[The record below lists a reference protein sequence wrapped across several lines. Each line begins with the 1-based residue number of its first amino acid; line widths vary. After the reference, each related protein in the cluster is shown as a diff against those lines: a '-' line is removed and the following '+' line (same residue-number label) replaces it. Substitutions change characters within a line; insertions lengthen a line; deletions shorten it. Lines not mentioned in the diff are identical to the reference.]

1 MANLTRYIVPI
12 TISMCVYIL
21 TACGSDSPT
30 EPAVQ
35 VPARIDVTPSSVL
48 FESVGQTV
56 TLTAAVIDTNQN
68 EIAGA
73 VVEWSTSDAFVAT
86 VTSGVVI
93 ARGYGSAQITA
104 KHGSLSRTVTVT
116 VKL

>member
-1 MANLTRYIVPI
+1 MANFTRFIVLSPFC
-12 TISMCVYIL
+12 MGVCIL
-21 TACGSDSPT
+21 TACGNDSPT

-35 VPARIDVTPSSVL
+35 VPARIDLTPGSIA
-48 FESVGQTV
+48 FESIGQTL
-56 TLTAAVIDTNQN
+56 TLTAVVIDTNQN
-68 EIAGA
+68 EIAGV

-104 KHGSLSRTVTVT
+104 KYGSLSSTVYVTVE
-116 VKL
+116 L

>member
-1 MANLTRYIVPI
+1 MANSTRNIVPF
-12 TISMCVYIL
+12 TICMCVYIM

-35 VPARIDVTPSSVL
+35 VPARIDITPGSIT
-48 FESVGQTV
+48 FDSVGQTV
-56 TLTAAVIDTNQN
+56 TLTAVVIDTNQN

-86 VTSGVVI
+86 VTRGVVI
-93 ARGYGSAQITA
+93 ARGHGSAQITA
-104 KHGSLSRTVTVT
+104 KYGSLSRTVNVR
-116 VKL
+116 VQL

>member
-1 MANLTRYIVPI
+1 MNHIVRSI
-12 TISMCVYIL
+12 VSFTFFVCIYML
-21 TACGSDSPT
+21 TACGDDSPT

-35 VPARIDVTPSSVL
+35 VPARIDVTPSSVT

-56 TLTAAVIDTNQN
+56 TLTAVVIDTNQN

-73 VVEWSTSDAFVAT
+73 DVEWSTSDASVAT

-104 KHGSLSRTVTVT
+104 KYRSFSRTVTVS

>member
-1 MANLTRYIVPI
+1 MKP
-12 TISMCVYIL
+12 
-21 TACGSDSPT
+21 GS
-30 EPAVQ
+30 V
-35 VPARIDVTPSSVL
+35 I

-56 TLTAAVIDTNQN
+56 TLTAVVIDTNQE

-73 VVEWSTSDAFVAT
+73 VVEWSTSDVFVAT

-93 ARGYGSAQITA
+93 ARGYGSAHITA
-104 KHGSLSRTVTVT
+104 KYGSLSSTVEVT

>member
-1 MANLTRYIVPI
+1 MNINGRSIVSI
-12 TISMCVYIL
+12 TFFVCIYML
-21 TACGSDSPT
+21 TACGDDSPT

-35 VPARIDVTPSSVL
+35 VPARIDVTPSSVTL
-48 FESVGQTV
+48 ESVGQTI
-56 TLTAAVIDTNQN
+56 TLTAVVIDTNQN
-68 EIAGA
+68 EITDA

-104 KHGSLSRTVTVT
+104 KYGNLSRTVDVL